1 MAKALENLVLA
12 ASQGLQQL
20 RPLGH
25 AIKPTLKEQSV
36 PSLLQL
42 LLRDLDPGDR
52 LTDHHL
58 FHQGLEQAE
67 ASEQGPTLN
76 ADRSRQLRHT
86 VPGST
91 CPMQWVKT
99 RLNRLG
105 RQPLAIKLIQ
115 NQQIK
120 R

>member
-1 MAKALENLVLA
+1 M
-12 ASQGLQQL
+12 
-20 RPLGH
+20 
-25 AIKPTLKEQSV
+25 

-42 LLRDLDPGDR
+42 LLRDLNPIDR
-52 LTDHHL
+52 VNSGTTVPLSTCHV
-58 FHQGLEQAE
+58 
-67 ASEQGPTLN
+67 
-76 ADRSRQLRHT
+76 QLR
-86 VPGST
+86 
-91 CPMQWVKT
+91 KI